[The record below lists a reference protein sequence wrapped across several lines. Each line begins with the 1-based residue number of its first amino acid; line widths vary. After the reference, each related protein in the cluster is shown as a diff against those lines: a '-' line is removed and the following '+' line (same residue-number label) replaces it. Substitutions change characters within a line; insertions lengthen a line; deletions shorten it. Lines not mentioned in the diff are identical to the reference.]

1 VKTEENTSES
11 GTRRLARFSSGLVFG
26 SIPPQVVEAAKF
38 CILDTVGCALYAA
51 SMPWSRIVQDWVA
64 AEASAELSSIWGSEQ
79 RTSPS
84 LAALANGTAAHGFEI
99 DDVHSLAGFHP
110 GSATLPAVLAVA
122 EAGGKVSGSELLTAV
137 VAGYEAGSRVGL
149 AMGNGH
155 FRRGFHPQGTV
166 GSIAACA
173 GAARLLGLDVEAT
186 VNAFGVA
193 GSIAAGLM
201 AAQEGGMVKRFHAGR
216 ASQNGV
222 VAAQLAQGGFIGTA
236 NVLEAE
242 FGGFFSTLGA
252 EPGAAGR
259 LVDGLGDHW
268 ETLNVGFKIHASSA
282 ANHTTL
288 DAVAALR
295 DSNGLAASDVE
306 SVLVETTSHVVVHGG
321 WDYIPRG
328 TTNAQMSL
336 KYGVAV
342 MLVTGDAFIGQ
353 FTDERV
359 RDPDLVDLASRVDVV
374 ADPEMDGLGATLK
387 HATRVTVH
395 TRDGRTLS
403 AEARERRGG
412 PKNPIT
418 REEIVAKYRVLAA
431 AASIP
436 DADSLLRTVMGL
448 EASEDITELL
458 APLRRRAVE
467 VGKGKPTSP

>member
-1 VKTEENTSES
+1 VKAQETSSES
-11 GTRRLARFSSGLVFG
+11 GTRRLARFSSGLDFS
-26 SIPPQVVEAAKF
+26 SIPPRVVEAAKT

-64 AEASAELSSIWGSEQ
+64 AEASEDLSSIWGTERQ
-79 RTSPS
+79 ASPS

-110 GSATLPAVLAVA
+110 GSATLPAVLALA
-122 EAGGKVSGSELLTAV
+122 EARGKVTGAELLTAV

-166 GSIAACA
+166 GSIAACT
-173 GAARLLGLDVEAT
+173 GAARVLGLHMEAT

-193 GSIAAGLM
+193 GSMAAGLM
-201 AAQEGGMVKRFHAGR
+201 AAQEGGMVKRLHAGR

-222 VAAQLAQGGFIGTA
+222 VAAQLAQRGFIGTV

-252 EPGAAGR
+252 EPGASGR
-259 LVDGLGDHW
+259 LVDGLGDRW

-295 DSNGLAASDVE
+295 ASNALVAKDIKH
-306 SVLVETTSHVVVHGG
+306 VLVETTSHVVVHGG
-321 WDYIPRG
+321 WDYSPRG

-342 MLVTGDAFIGQ
+342 MLAAGDAFIAQ
-353 FTDERV
+353 FTDDRV
-359 RDPDLVDLASRVDVV
+359 RDRDLVDLASRVEVV
-374 ADPEMDGLGATLK
+374 ADPEMDGLGPALK
-387 HATRVTVH
+387 HATRVTIQ

-403 AEARERRGG
+403 ADARERRGG
-412 PKNPIT
+412 PKNPVN
-418 REEIVAKYRVLAA
+418 RDEIVAKYRVLADA
-431 AASIP
+431 AAIP
-436 DADSLLRTVMGL
+436 DADSLLRTVMSL
-448 EASEDITELL
+448 EAIEDIAELL
-458 APLRRRAVE
+458 VPLRRRAVG
-467 VGKGKPTSP
+467 VGKGKLSL